1 MARCAAGEMQDVRL
15 TCPSRAAWHLTL
27 RRQHGRGLEQPNDGP
42 ACPPLAWVPPSLA
55 EDFMGSR
62 GSITEGSAKL
72 QQYPCRRFTPWQKN
86 AKTYP
91 EQKLAPPKLFSH
103 APGRRRINAVRCTS
117 PTWGIREGPASGAAH
132 RKRSFSDLQ
141 TASTRADCK
150 QSTSPAPTGPR
161 WCQASHPHLQQQI
174 TTMSVERRVAS
185 DRRSGKD
192 RRETEAGPP
201 TNFERRRTV
210 EARQPELTELHL
222 SEDELKALGFAPGKS
237 APQK

>member
-1 MARCAAGEMQDVRL
+1 MAPHPPQTTRAWVGTTKRWANMPTTRL
-15 TCPSRAAWHLTL
+15 GSAIVSGGFHGTPG
-27 RRQHGRGLEQPNDGP
+27 QHYRGINNVSAISMPTFH
-42 ACPPLAWVPPSLA
+42 PLA
-55 EDFMGSR
+55 
-62 GSITEGSAKL
+62 
-72 QQYPCRRFTPWQKN
+72 KN

-103 APGRRRINAVRCTS
+103 APGRRRINAVRCAS
-117 PTWGIREGPASGAAH
+117 PTWGICKGSASGAAH
-132 RKRSFSDLQ
+132 RRRLFSDLQ
-141 TASTRADCK
+141 TASTRADCE

-161 WCQASHPHLQQQI
+161 GCQAPHPHLQQQI

-201 TNFERRRTV
+201 TNFERRRNV

-222 SEDELKALGFAPGKS
+222 SEDELKALGFAPGKP